1 MMLDSPVV
9 EELIGFANEELKNAT
24 SSCLVSKN
32 CDLNSFFSFSG
43 VDNDED
49 TTSFGQ
55 RFTSTAV
62 SSQGCRSQHEK

>member
-24 SSCLVSKN
+24 SNCLVSKN

-43 VDNDED
+43 APAGH
-49 TTSFGQ
+49 SQFHSC
-55 RFTSTAV
+55 RFV
-62 SSQGCRSQHEK
+62 GLGGCERVYCLKVVH